1 MTDTQTP
8 LAADVRAIL
17 NRAKERETDE
27 LYRYL
32 TSAIKFAA
40 DKCCTRMHLEW
51 RIVRHEGDIVL
62 DTTEPPEAYTYL
74 AKIYNAHSI
83 NRDVLEQRLKDDGFL
98 LEGINHPSLG
108 LVVNYILW
116 GEPE

>member
-51 RIVRHEGDIVL
+51 RIVRHEGRYWPTI
-62 DTTEPPEAYTYL
+62 
-74 AKIYNAHSI
+74 
-83 NRDVLEQRLKDDGFL
+83 
-98 LEGINHPSLG
+98 
-108 LVVNYILW
+108 
-116 GEPE
+116 